1 METRVCTFCGIEK
14 PLTKTYFEKARER
27 KDGSI
32 ALRAKCIE
40 CRRKDLYKWRKE
52 NPDKNKAHIKKWHDN
67 NKEHTKK
74 WREEN
79 KEHLDKY
86 KENWRNE
93 NREYTREIAKEYR
106 EKNLD
111 KIKDYKQG
119 RGKEIYKI
127 WREKNTEELKQKGKI
142 YYKENK
148 HVRDAYRKENREK
161 LNKHRRESEKMKATA
176 KKWRKEKI
184 KSDPLFHLRI
194 NISTRLAN
202 ALKREGYTKR
212 AKRTTKLIGVDYK
225 TLSEY
230 IENQFTSGMSWENYG
245 EWHVDH
251 IIPLSSAE
259 TEAEMLALAYY
270 KNLQPLWEDENLIKN
285 ANYDPKDKEEY
296 LDWYSKNVAK
306 KY

>member
-1 METRVCTFCGIEK
+1 METRVCKFCGIEK
-14 PLTKTYFEKARER
+14 PLTKTYFEKSRVR

-52 NPDKNKAHIKKWHDN
+52 NPEKNKAHIKKWHDN

-93 NREYTREIAKEYR
+93 NREYTRDKAKEYR
-106 EKNLD
+106 EENPE
-111 KIKDYKQG
+111 KIEAYTKG
-119 RGKEIYKI
+119 RGKELMRVY
-127 WREKNTEELKQKGKI
+127 REKNREELIEKGKI
-142 YYKENK
+142 YDKENK
-148 HVRDAYRKENREK
+148 HVRDAWRNENRDKINEYVSK
-161 LNKHRRESEKMKATA
+161 RNKETGYAS
-176 KKWRKEKI
+176 KWRKKRKE
-184 KSDPLFHLRI
+184 SDPLFHLRV

-202 ALKREGYTKR
+202 GLRRKGYTKR
-212 AKRTTKLIGVDYK
+212 AKRTTELIGVDYK
-225 TLSEY
+225 TLSEHL
-230 IENQFTSGMSWENYG
+230 ENQFTSGMSWENYG

-259 TEAEMLALAYY
+259 TEAEMLTLAYY
-270 KNLQPLWEDENLIKN
+270 KNLQPMWEDENLAKSDD
-285 ANYDPKDKEEY
+285 YDPKDKEEY
-296 LDWYSKNVAK
+296 LEWYSKNVIK
-306 KY
+306 K